1 MKKVIILLIHTYQ
14 KYLSPMLG
22 HNCRFHPTCS
32 EYAKE
37 AIEVHG
43 VFKGGYLASFRI
55 VKCGPWSKG
64 GVDEVKR

>member
-22 HNCRFHPTCS
+22 HNCSFHPTCS

-43 VFKGGYLASFRI
+43 VFKGGYLASLRI
-55 VKCGPWSKG
+55 VRCGPWSKG
-64 GVDEVKR
+64 GIDEVKR